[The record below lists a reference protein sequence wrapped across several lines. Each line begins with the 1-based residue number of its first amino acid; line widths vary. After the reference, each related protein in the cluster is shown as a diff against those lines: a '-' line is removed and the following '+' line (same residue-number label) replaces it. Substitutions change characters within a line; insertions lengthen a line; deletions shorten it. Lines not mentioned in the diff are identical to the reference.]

1 LFSRELQIVSKI
13 NLGSI
18 VALSIAMC
26 VTGCDESKQETVG
39 PATPAT
45 MPAPSMPGANHP
57 ARQADGPVDLSG
69 IARAEGGKTVAEL
82 YAERGT
88 LVNSR
93 VKVRGKVVKINSG
106 IMGMDWLHV
115 RDGSGAEG
123 SNDLT
128 VTTKG
133 SAPVKVGD
141 SVVVSG
147 NVVVDKDFGM
157 GPYPVLLQDAE
168 VQVEAS
174 GT

>member
-1 LFSRELQIVSKI
+1 VSKV
-13 NLGSI
+13 NVGS
-18 VALSIAMC
+18 VVVLSIAMC
-26 VTGCDESKQETVG
+26 ATGCDESKQVTVG

-45 MPAPSMPGANHP
+45 TPTPATSTPPANHP
-57 ARQADGPVDLSG
+57 STQADGPVDLSG
-69 IARAEGGKTVAEL
+69 IARVEGGKTVAEV

-93 VKVRGKVVKINSG
+93 VKVRGKVVKINAG

-115 RDGSGAEG
+115 RDGSGADG

-133 SAPVKVGD
+133 SAPAKVGD
-141 SVVVSG
+141 TVVVSG
-147 NVVVDKDFGM
+147 NLAVDKDFGM

-168 VQVEAS
+168 VQVEAG